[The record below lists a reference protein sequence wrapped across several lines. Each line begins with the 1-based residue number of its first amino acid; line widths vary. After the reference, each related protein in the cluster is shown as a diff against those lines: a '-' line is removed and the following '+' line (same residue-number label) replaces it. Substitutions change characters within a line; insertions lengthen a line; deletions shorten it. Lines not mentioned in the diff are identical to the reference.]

1 MLCIGGALFPKE
13 KNTKGKLNSDPIV
26 QKIIDFLERGEW

>member
-1 MLCIGGALFPKE
+1 MLCIGGALLPKE
-13 KNTKGKLNSDPIV
+13 KNTKAKLNSDTIA